1 MDKITDFSLIYFL
14 KNLYETQ
21 DYSEKILTNYII
33 LIIMTIL
40 IYWFIQQTKS
50 NKVSSNIWIIIYCV
64 FSEETSIVFKSLLLK
79 FFIMHLVTNILIT
92 IWKRNYKRRKEE
104 VALSNDNNNVSS
116 RSGNIRTKKSQK
128 RN

>member
-21 DYSEKILTNYII
+21 NYSEKILTNYII
-33 LIIMTIL
+33 LIIMSIL
-40 IYWFIQQTKS
+40 IYWFIQQIKS

-64 FSEETSIVFKSLLLK
+64 FQDDTKTILTTLLLQA
-79 FFIMHLVTNILIT
+79 FVIHFVINILIT
-92 IWKRNYKRRKEE
+92 IYQKRRKKI
-104 VALSNDNNNVSS
+104 ALNINNVSNSDGS
-116 RSGNIRTKKSQK
+116 RVLCTKKIRK

>member
-1 MDKITDFSLIYFL
+1 MEFNLIYFL
-14 KNLYETQ
+14 RDLYYTQ
-21 DYSEKILTNYII
+21 NYQEKILTNYII
-33 LIIMTIL
+33 LVIMTIL
-40 IYWFIQQTKS
+40 VYWFVQQTK
-50 NKVSSNIWIIIYCV
+50 KGILSSNIWIIIYCV